1 MTDLLKWWQQTTKD
15 EIESM
20 LPKVIEYGANDLK
33 VMGDAMLLLRP
44 DLVGKIHPEEL
55 AISFYAL
62 GKMARIVGTL
72 DAIGNEV
79 NSILAPLNLSLKVSA
94 REVGKSGKIVLDI
107 MPSHLPAD
115 KETPSA
121 SGDAVF
127 DIYQIALNKA
137 IATVLMPNLKLNFI
151 LMNEPLRSMSE
162 PLAEQVTVWLGKLY
176 GTVIMVVTEDA
187 GEIQVTRYADHSKVE
202 QL

>member
-62 GKMARIVGTL
+62 GKMARIVGAYADGQIPSDDSWHDL
-72 DAIGNEV
+72 AIY
-79 NSILAPLNLSLKVSA
+79 A
-94 REVGKSGKIVLDI
+94 RMAQRV
-107 MPSHLPAD
+107 
-115 KETPSA
+115 
-121 SGDAVF
+121 
-127 DIYQIALNKA
+127 
-137 IATVLMPNLKLNFI
+137 
-151 LMNEPLRSMSE
+151 R
-162 PLAEQVTVWLGKLY
+162 
-176 GTVIMVVTEDA
+176 DA
-187 GEIQVTRYADHSKVE
+187 GHWPGEVKQ
-202 QL
+202 